1 MQWQFLPVLV
11 WLVLISM
18 AYKAVGQQGS
28 VLRNEWEA
36 PSLVVCA
43 NQIVQ
48 VVVISVDVNSGGAC
62 CRGGSI

>member
-11 WLVLISM
+11 WLVLVSM

-36 PSLVVCA
+36 PFTVACA
-43 NQIVQ
+43 NQRVQ
-48 VVVISVDVNSGGAC
+48 VIAISVDVNGGGAY
-62 CRGGSI
+62 CRGGGI